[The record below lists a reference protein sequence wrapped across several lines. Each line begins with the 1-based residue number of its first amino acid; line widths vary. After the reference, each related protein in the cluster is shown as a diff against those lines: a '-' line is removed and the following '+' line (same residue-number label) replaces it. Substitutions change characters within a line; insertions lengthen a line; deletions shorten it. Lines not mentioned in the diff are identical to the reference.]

1 MLKNRII
8 LTMGFINKKL
18 SGTAEWI
25 SSKENWLLIFA
36 LIAFTAIPFLFIKQ
50 FDEVLTLIAPMYING
65 LGGIALCLANGKS
78 VLETTIICACVWNI
92 FVILFYLG
100 IDLTKIISLKIKQW
114 FFSRKLLKT
123 SQSENGFWKRLQKKL
138 KKIQK
143 DFNKKERRF
152 MQKTIARLS
161 RLGTILTYLLWII
174 PFVPYLNWAIILL
187 VKARKEKIGIW
198 ILLGLSFIN
207 VLLTVLLIQNGF
219 QIGK

>member
-8 LTMGFINKKL
+8 LTIGFINKKL

-36 LIAFTAIPFLFIKQ
+36 LIVFAAIPFLFIKQ
-50 FDEVLTLIAPMYING
+50 LDEVLTFVVPMYING
-65 LGGIALCLANGKS
+65 LGGITLWLANGKS
-78 VLETTIICACVWNI
+78 VLETTIACACVWNI

-100 IDLTKIISLKIKQW
+100 IDLTKIISLKIKRW
-114 FFSRKLLKT
+114 FLGRKSLKT
-123 SQSENGFWKRLQKKL
+123 PQFKNGFWKRLQKKL
-138 KKIQK
+138 KKMQE
-143 DFNKKERRF
+143 DFKKKERRF

-161 RLGTILTYLLWII
+161 RLSTILTYLLWII

-198 ILLGLSFIN
+198 ILLGLSFVN
-207 VLLTVLLIQNGF
+207 VLLTVLLIKNGF